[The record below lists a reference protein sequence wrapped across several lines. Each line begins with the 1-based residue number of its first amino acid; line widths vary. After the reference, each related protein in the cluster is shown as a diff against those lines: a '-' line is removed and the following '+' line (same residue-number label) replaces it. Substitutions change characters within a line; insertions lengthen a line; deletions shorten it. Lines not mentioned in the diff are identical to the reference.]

1 MAEHYLGEIRMFA
14 GRYAPA
20 GWALCDGQR
29 LPITEH
35 QALYDLLGTTYG
47 GDGEETFCLPD
58 LRGRVP
64 VHPGPA
70 AGETFVIGD
79 RGWAAPPDGPPEGSS
94 SVLRYEDLT
103 YVIAL
108 DGVSPDEDSE
118 DLSEYPLVGEV
129 RIFPFGFAPQGW
141 MSCSGSDLGLESNI
155 ALFSVIGTR
164 YGGDGRYTFA
174 LPDLQ
179 GRAARHPGTVGADA
193 DLEAPPDGALPRSPG
208 RLELD
213 YYIAVQGYYPR
224 A

>member
-20 GWALCDGQR
+20 GWALCEGQR
-29 LPITEH
+29 LSITEH

-64 VHPGPA
+64 VHAGPA
-70 AGETFVIGD
+70 AGEPFVIGD
-79 RGWAAPPDGPPEGSS
+79 RGWAGPPDGPTEGSS
-94 SVLRYEDLT
+94 SGLRYEDLT

-108 DGVSPDEDSE
+108 DGVSPEEDSE

-141 MSCSGSDLGLESNI
+141 MSCNGSDLGLESNI
-155 ALFSVIGTR
+155 ALFSVIGTSAWPCHQGEGPAATGIVAAGPSTVR
-164 YGGDGRYTFA
+164 EPRRPGRRAPRLPRRVRA
-174 LPDLQ
+174 LP
-179 GRAARHPGTVGADA
+179 ARDI
-193 DLEAPPDGALPRSPG
+193 PPARII
-208 RLELD
+208 R
-213 YYIAVQGYYPR
+213 VTWQ
-224 A
+224 